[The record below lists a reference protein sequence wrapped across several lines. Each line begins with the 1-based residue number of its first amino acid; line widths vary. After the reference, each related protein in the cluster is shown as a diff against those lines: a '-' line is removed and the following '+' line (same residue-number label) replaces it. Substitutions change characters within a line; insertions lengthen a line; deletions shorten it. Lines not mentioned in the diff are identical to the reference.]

1 MSMLKSMSLSK
12 KIKSF
17 VITGVYSPESF
28 GSGDKFEKIFIGS
41 SETDAWNYMDYD
53 WMSDPCFVEN
63 IKIKNIDLQ
72 ISCKAFAKIKKE
84 LSTSHS
90 HSVDIRKQLRK
101 DGQFHRF
108 FHRHFEGM
116 FDSLRNV
123 NLKDEGYII
132 KDRLDFYKNLK
143 GILDHEIYMIENE

>member
-1 MSMLKSMSLSK
+1 MSMLKSMSLSE

-41 SETDAWNYMDYD
+41 SETDAWNYMDDVYK
-53 WMSDPCFVEN
+53 SDPTWVDDV
-63 IKIKNIDLQ
+63 KVKGLKMH
-72 ISCKAFAKIKKE
+72 ISYNALSKIKKE

-108 FHRHFEGM
+108 FHRHFSDM
-116 FDSLRNV
+116 FDALRNV

>member
-1 MSMLKSMSLSK
+1 MSILKTLSLNEKLKSF
-12 KIKSF
+12 I
-17 VITGVYSPESF
+17 ITGNFDSRSF
-28 GSGDKFEKIFIGS
+28 GSGELFEKIYIGL
-41 SETDAWNYMDYD
+41 SETDAWNYMDDY
-53 WMSDPCFVEN
+53 WMSDPHFVEN
-63 IKIKNIDLQ
+63 INIKNIDLQ
-72 ISCKAFAKIKKE
+72 ISYNAFAKIKKE

-108 FHRHFEGM
+108 FHRHFEAM
-116 FDSLRNV
+116 FDALRNV

>member
-1 MSMLKSMSLSK
+1 MSILKTLSLNEKLKSF
-12 KIKSF
+12 I
-17 VITGVYSPESF
+17 ITGNFDSRSF
-28 GSGDKFEKIFIGS
+28 GSGELFEKIYIGL
-41 SETDAWNYMDYD
+41 SETDAWNYMYDY
-53 WMSDPCFVEN
+53 WMSDPHFVEN

-72 ISCKAFAKIKKE
+72 ISCNAFAKIKKE